1 MEFNRKTESSRQ
13 KGSVEVIK
21 RLIAAMVAGRV
32 KPSTALFICPL
43 IFVDLFSA
51 FVSITPAPAQP
62 DTPYQQ
68 YLEAHRRYTE
78 AAAAAR

>member
-1 MEFNRKTESSRQ
+1 MAEASIGRCRRA
-13 KGSVEVIK
+13 SVSFPP
-21 RLIAAMVAGRV
+21 G
-32 KPSTALFICPL
+32 
-43 IFVDLFSA
+43 
-51 FVSITPAPAQP
+51 VSITPVPAQP